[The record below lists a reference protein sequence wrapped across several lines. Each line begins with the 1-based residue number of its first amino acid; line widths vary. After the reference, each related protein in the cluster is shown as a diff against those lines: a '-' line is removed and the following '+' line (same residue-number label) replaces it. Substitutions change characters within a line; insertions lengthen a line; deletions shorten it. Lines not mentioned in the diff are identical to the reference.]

1 MAIAARITAV
11 MIGGMLLSQAAV
23 MADEA
28 KPISDKP
35 VLAKDPSTCLTG
47 TGSRIAVKGDRCTAI
62 GRSYTSDDVER
73 TGAMTVAGALRLLDP
88 AITIHR

>member
-1 MAIAARITAV
+1 MAMTGRVAAV
-11 MIGGMLLSQAAV
+11 LIGGLLLSQTAV

-28 KPISDKP
+28 KSKADNA
-35 VLAKDPSTCLTG
+35 VVDHRPSACLTG
-47 TGSRIAVKGDRCTAI
+47 TGSRIAAKGDRCTAI